1 MLINQ
6 AANRWPGRGAA
17 LRQKG
22 GHAQECGSRETM
34 ERPVRVKA
42 WVEENRGSFLPPVCN
57 KLLHQKQLKIMFVG
71 GPNTRKDYHIEEGE
85 EVFYQLEGDML
96 LRVLE
101 RGKHRDVVIR
111 QGEIFLL
118 PAGVPHSPQRFANT
132 VGLVIERRR
141 LKTELDGLRFF
152 SSEQYRTGKPKP
164 DQLLKEPP
172 FALSTRSVMEPVC
185 LEAWLAGHRKEL
197 QAGTPLSLFG
207 DTYESQVMVHGQGSS
222 KGLRRG
228 VDVWL
233 WQLEG
238 SSVVMIEGRRLS
250 LTPDDSLLVPAGTLY
265 GWERGQG
272 SVALSVTQDPA
283 CKKSLG

>member
-1 MLINQ
+1 
-6 AANRWPGRGAA
+6 
-17 LRQKG
+17 
-22 GHAQECGSRETM
+22 M

-96 LRVLE
+96 LRILE

-152 SSEQYRTGKPKP
+152 SSEQYRTGKPNP

-172 FALSTRSVMEPVC
+172 FPLSTRSVMEPMC
-185 LEAWLAGHRKEL
+185 LEAWLDGHRKEL
-197 QAGTPLSLFG
+197 QAGIPLSLFG
-207 DTYESQVMVHGQGSS
+207 DTYESQVMIHGQGSS
-222 KGLRRG
+222 KGLRRD

-238 SSVVMIEGRRLS
+238 SSVVTMEGQRLS